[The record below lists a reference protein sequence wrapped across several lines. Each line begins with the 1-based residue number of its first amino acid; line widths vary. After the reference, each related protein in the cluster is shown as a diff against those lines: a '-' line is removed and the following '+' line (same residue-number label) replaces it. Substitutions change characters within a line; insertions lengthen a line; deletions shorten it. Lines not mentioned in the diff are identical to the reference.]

1 VFSWESG
8 GLGEQGGRG
17 AGETP
22 DFPDYKT
29 TRLSDYRYNSPM
41 TLSELLAQLRL
52 NRDFISQVVAWERF
66 PPRPARFG
74 EVTAVLDPR
83 ILAALQTRGVG
94 QFFTH
99 QAAAIEAALNSQD
112 VIIATATASGKSLCY
127 TVPVLQRLLDR
138 PSARALYLFPT
149 KALAQDQLAETVA
162 IIGAGK
168 LPIAAHTYDGDT
180 PQSRR
185 AQVRRAGGILISN
198 PDMLHAGML
207 PYHPTWRDLFA
218 NLQFIVLDEIHT
230 YRGVFGSHVAN
241 VLRRLLRI
249 CDFYGARPQVIC
261 CSATIAN
268 PQEHAE
274 RLVGRPFSLINEKQ
288 NGAPTGEK
296 HVILYNPPIINA
308 ELGLRGSAVM
318 AARDAAI
325 TFLAEDVQ
333 TIAFARTR
341 QTVELL
347 LTYLRDE
354 MKVMGKEITAVSGYR
369 GGYLPLERRD
379 IEQGLRSGA
388 LRGVVATNAL
398 ELGIDIG
405 ELDAAVLTGY
415 PGSIASTWQQIG
427 RAGRRAAQSVA
438 VMIASNNPLDQY
450 ICLHPRYLFGQ
461 TPEHALT
468 NPDNLRIMA
477 RHLLCA
483 AYELPFRADESFGD
497 YPAEVLLHALEGEGM
512 LHRTREQYH
521 YVGEGAPA
529 TAVSLRTSGD
539 DNIIVHDLGEELDE
553 TKTRAIGEV
562 DLDRAPTVVHE
573 GAIYMHL
580 ARSYLVEHLDWE
592 GRLAF
597 VRPVNVDYYTRASVG
612 SSIRELRATEDNKL
626 TIDNCQ
632 LSIVNLYRAWGEVTV
647 VTQATGYRRIKRYTQ
662 ETLGFGEI
670 DLPEMTLETDGYWLI
685 FGEALT
691 EQLYETG
698 ILLRPNDYGP
708 NWQTQRQKAL
718 ERDGHRCQIC
728 GAQGKDEDLTGFPEP
743 VRSGVV
749 LHVHHKRPFREF
761 SYTRG
766 VNENYLDAN
775 KLENL
780 VTLCPACHRQAEAG
794 QQARSALGGLAY
806 VLRNLAPLYLMCDP
820 GDIQVTAESRSPLT
834 QAPTL
839 VVYERAAAGVGF
851 SQRLFELHDTLLAA
865 ALELVTDCRCRDGCP
880 ACVGP
885 PGEIGPETKG
895 VTRRLLR
902 MLTP

>member
-1 VFSWESG
+1 MN
-8 GLGEQGGRG
+8 L
-17 AGETP
+17 P
-22 DFPDYKT
+22 
-29 TRLSDYRYNSPM
+29 
-41 TLSELLAQLRL
+41 ELLSQLRL
-52 NRDFISQVVAWERF
+52 NRDFMSQVVAWERF
-66 PPRPARFG
+66 PARPAQFQN
-74 EVTAVLDPR
+74 VNAPLDGR
-83 ILAALQTRGVG
+83 ILAALQSRHIH

-99 QAAAIEAALNSQD
+99 QAEAIDAALAGDNT
-112 VIIATATASGKSLCY
+112 VIATTTASGKSLCY
-127 TVPVLQRLLDR
+127 TVPVLQRLLQR

-149 KALAQDQLAETVA
+149 KALAHDQLAETAA
-162 IIGAGK
+162 ILSAGK
-168 LPIAAHTYDGDT
+168 LPIEVHTYDGDT

-198 PDMLHAGML
+198 PDMLHAGIL

-241 VLRRLLRI
+241 VLRRVLRI
-249 CDFYGARPQVIC
+249 CDFYGSHPQVIC

-268 PQEHAE
+268 PKEHAE
-274 RLVGRPFSLINEKQ
+274 RLVGRPFTLINEQQ

-296 HVILYNPPIINA
+296 HVILYNPPIIDA

-318 AARDAAI
+318 AARDAAV
-325 TFLAEDVQ
+325 TFLAQDVQ

-347 LTYLRDE
+347 LTYLQDE
-354 MKVMGKEITAVSGYR
+354 MKVLGREVTAVSGYR
-369 GGYLPLERRD
+369 GGYLPLERRE
-379 IEQGLRSGA
+379 IEHGLRTGA

-427 RAGRRAAQSVA
+427 RAGRRAAQSA
-438 VMIASNNPLDQY
+438 AIMIASNNPLDQY
-450 ICLHPRYLFGQ
+450 ICTHPRYLFGQ

-468 NPDNLRIMA
+468 NPDNVRIMV

-483 AYELPFRADESFGD
+483 AYELPFRADEPFGGQ
-497 YPAEVLLHALEGEGM
+497 PAEMLLHALEAEGM
-512 LHRTREQYH
+512 LHQTRQQYH

-539 DNIIVHDLGEELDE
+539 DNIIVHDLGDELDE

-562 DLDRAPTVVHE
+562 DLERASTVVFE

-580 ARSYLVEHLDWE
+580 ARSYLVEHLDWD
-592 GRLAF
+592 GRIAY
-597 VRPVNVDYYTRASVG
+597 VRPVAVDYYTRASVG
-612 SSIRELRATEDNKL
+612 STIRELRAEEECL
-626 TIDNCQ
+626 TPRREGAEGAKEENQKSAASAKSADI
-632 LSIVNLYRAWGEVTV
+632 LKAWGDVTV
-647 VTQATGYRRIKRYTQ
+647 VTQATGYRRIKRYTH

-670 DLPEMTLETDGYWLI
+670 DLPEMTLETSGYWLI

-691 EQLYETG
+691 EKLYDAG

-718 ERDGHRCQIC
+718 ERDGYRCRMC
-728 GAQGKDEDLTGFPEP
+728 GAAGKDPSGFPKPEG
-743 VRSGVV
+743 STM
-749 LHVHHKRPFREF
+749 LHVHHIRPFREF
-761 SYTRG
+761 SYVRG

-780 VTLCPACHRQAEAG
+780 STLCPSCHRQAEEG
-794 QQARSALGGLAY
+794 QQTRSALGGLAY

-834 QAPTL
+834 QAPTV

-851 SQRLFELHDTLLAA
+851 SQRLYELHDTLLEA

-885 PGEIGPETKG
+885 PGEIGPETKA
-895 VTRRLLR
+895 VTRRLLK
-902 MLTP
+902 LLIDD